1 MMKKIGVLLSFSML
15 LFFPNLAVSDCAD
28 FGRMTSFKVQDN
40 QTITFYSQ
48 NSPIAQVK
56 LQHCTVDSSSKI
68 GLMKSYV
75 CDGDRVIVN
84 GQECAIMALTIS
96 SAQ

>member
-1 MMKKIGVLLSFSML
+1 VLKKIGVLLSFSIL
-15 LFFPNLAVSDCAD
+15 LFFPNLAIPDCAD
-28 FGRMTSFKVQDN
+28 FGRMTSLNVQGS
-40 QTITFYSQ
+40 QTIILYNQ

-56 LQHCTVDSSSKI
+56 LEHCTVDSSSNI
-68 GLMKSYV
+68 RLTKSYV
-75 CDGDRVIVN
+75 CDAASVIVK